1 MAEYKNMLSILEAQK
16 LAYEKRKAEA
26 GKMLDD
32 LTKLVAQHEAALGP
46 EVHEKLKPLKDSIS
60 HIRAYYDTV
69 CKKIEGF
76 YIDKQLEKMIEAQK
90 TGKLWT
96 CDEELRSLLET
107 VGISPEEVERGIN
120 APGGPEPYINELIKR
135 LGLQEE

>member
-16 LAYEKRKAEA
+16 ISYEKRSAEV
-26 GKMLDD
+26 KESLDK
-32 LTKLVAQHEAALGP
+32 LTKLIAQYDAVLGP
-46 EVHEKLKPLKDSIS
+46 EGQERLSPMRESVSKL
-60 HIRAYYDTV
+60 RAYYENT
-69 CKKIEGF
+69 CKMVASINSALS
-76 YIDKQLEKMIEAQK
+76 LEKMIEAQK

-107 VGISPEEVERGIN
+107 VGISPEEVERGLN